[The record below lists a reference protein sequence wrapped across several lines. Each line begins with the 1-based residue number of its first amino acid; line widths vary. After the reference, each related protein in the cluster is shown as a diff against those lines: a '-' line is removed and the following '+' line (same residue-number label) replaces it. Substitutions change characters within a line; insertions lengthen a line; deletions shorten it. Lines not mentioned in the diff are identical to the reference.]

1 MGALTKIDMTQAVE
15 TSPPADDALL
25 AAATLLIA
33 AGYRVIPPEGA
44 RLRRPDAE
52 ARRNAVLADDAGEEE
67 RVAQEAN
74 RNLSSREHDVLMLLA
89 EGAANKVIARRLEI
103 SVHTA
108 KFHVA
113 SILAK
118 LGAVNRTDAIAI
130 AMREGL
136 VLV

>member
-1 MGALTKIDMTQAVE
+1 MGALTKIDVARAIAAPDTEDPLV
-15 TSPPADDALL
+15 

-33 AGYRVIPPEGA
+33 AGYRVIPPG
-44 RLRRPDAE
+44 RPDPE
-52 ARRNAVLADDAGEEE
+52 AREGTTPSDEAIEEE
-67 RVAQEAN
+67 RAPSVPG
-74 RNLSSREHDVLMLLA
+74 RTLSERELDVLTLLT
-89 EGAANKVIARRLEI
+89 EGAPNKVIARRLSI

-118 LGAVNRTDAIAI
+118 LGAANRTDAIAI

-136 VLV
+136 VLI